1 MLTSEVDVGVTC
13 GGYVGSVICVSLY
26 CGFVIVVWNIILV
39 DIVLGIVGVLVGV
52 GNFACGWQLVSDHLV
67 VVIFQECVF
76 GLDDIV

>member
-26 CGFVIVVWNIILV
+26 CGFVIVVWNIIVV

-52 GNFACGWQLVSDHLV
+52 GNFACGGQFVIYHMV